1 MLILI
6 CGIGHLM
13 ASLILKTSES
23 GSINRIVGY
32 RTKRSMK
39 NETLWKLGQYYAA
52 KWLVFAGVM
61 HIVIGGILLLFFRYD
76 NEFFLFVELLWVIVS
91 LVTIYGLTEWKL
103 KQKEEE
109 MTNEKDR

>member
-23 GSINRIVGY
+23 GSINRIAGY
-32 RTKRSMK
+32 RTMRSKK
-39 NETLWKLGQYYAA
+39 NETLWKLGQYYAT

-61 HIVIGGILLLFFRYD
+61 HIVIGGIVLLFFRYD
-76 NEFFLFVELLWVIVS
+76 NEFYLFVELLWVIVS
-91 LVTIYGLTEWKL
+91 LFMIYGLTEWNL